1 MGKGTIIVLV
11 VGLALVLV
19 HPTEAQQPT
28 GKIARIAYLGS
39 DRAPA
44 GIPREN
50 AFFQGLRE
58 HGWIEGQ
65 NIMVERRYW
74 DNRAELLPALA
85 DEIVGLKPDIIVA
98 SSGTAALAVKKVTS
112 TIPIVMTTSADAVTQ
127 GFVA

>member
-1 MGKGTIIVLV
+1 MKKAAVPSILV
-11 VGLALVLV
+11 VVILLALGVMA
-19 HPTEAQQPT
+19 EAQQPT

-44 GIPREN
+44 GMPRES

-74 DNRAELLPALA
+74 TIAPSCSRPSPTRSLVLNPTSSWR
-85 DEIVGLKPDIIVA
+85 VA
-98 SSGTAALAVKKVTS
+98 V
-112 TIPIVMTTSADAVTQ
+112 PQ
-127 GFVA
+127 P